1 MAVTSQHLAY
11 EIDAAARIATVV
23 YIGELSDREV
33 LAFYT
38 QLLADVPAAPG
49 YDFLLDMRYT
59 DWRITPDAVSRINR
73 LFGQRGRDD
82 LRRVAVVRKTLNAT
96 NMQQEQVLRAGLTSR
111 TIRYFAVMEQAQGW
125 LRSAP

>member
-1 MAVTSQHLAY
+1 MPATSEHLAY
-11 EIDAAARIATVV
+11 EIDTVARIATVV
-23 YIGELSDREV
+23 YIGELSDQEV

-59 DWRITPDAVSRINR
+59 DWRITPGAISRIDQ
-73 LFGQRGRDD
+73 LFCQHGSDG
-82 LRRVAVVRKTLNAT
+82 LRRVAVVRKMLNAT
-96 NMQQEQVLRAGLTSR
+96 SMQQEQVLRAGLTNR
-111 TIRYFAVMEQAQGW
+111 TIRYFADMEQAQVW